1 MIKIAKY
8 SLVAL
13 LLMLMSSSCN
23 KWLELKPGD
32 GLVKEDYWSTKEQ
45 LQSAVIGC
53 YSSLLNPALA
63 EQMFLWGELR
73 ADMITATNF
82 TSFPAISIMNA
93 EIQSTNQYTNW
104 NILYS
109 TINYC
114 NIVIE
119 NGPEVLKHDNT
130 LTQQQLDAYIA
141 EVKGIRAL
149 MYFYLLRVWGEAPL
163 QLKGTVSDAKLEI
176 VAKSSKEDI
185 YNQIISDLDFAA
197 QYAVP
202 TYGKM
207 DEDKGRI
214 TKYSVYALQADVY
227 LWQDKYAE
235 CIEACDRV
243 INSGRFG
250 LYDGSNP
257 SDWYNT
263 VFFRGNSNE
272 SIFEFQFDQQ
282 RLNSWYSVFVDQ
294 GARKFIAS
302 PQIMQD
308 EVFPADPQNAEAR
321 DIRGDGASYR
331 ATDATIWKHGGTLDI
346 NTPVSQTNSF
356 RHWFVYRYADILLL
370 KAEALAWS
378 NKGQEA
384 LDLVNVIRTR
394 ANALSTTLEFP
405 DVASPAAVSE
415 YILRERSREFA
426 FEGKRWFDILRN
438 AKRNN
443 YARLDLIT
451 EMVAKIAAPDRQQ
464 SIITKYRDPRSH
476 YFPIHLNELQANK
489 LLEQNPFYQ

>member
-1 MIKIAKY
+1 MIKHIKY
-8 SLVAL
+8 SLAAL
-13 LLMLMSSSCN
+13 LFLLVSSSCN

-45 LQSAVIGC
+45 LESAVIGC
-53 YSSLLNPALA
+53 YSSLLNPALT

-73 ADMITATNF
+73 ADMISPTNF
-82 TSFPAISIMNA
+82 TSFDMISIMNG
-93 EIQSTNQYTNW
+93 EIQSTNRLTNW

-109 TINYC
+109 TINFC
-114 NIVIE
+114 NIVVE

-163 QLKGTVSDAKLEI
+163 QLKGTVSDAELEI
-176 VAKSSKEDI
+176 LPKSSKEDI
-185 YNQIISDLDFAA
+185 YNQIIADLDFAA
-197 QYAVP
+197 QHALSS
-202 TYGKM
+202 YGNAGQ
-207 DEDKGRI
+207 DKGRI
-214 TKYSVYALQADVY
+214 TKYGVYALQADVY
-227 LWQDKYAE
+227 LWQDKYTE

-243 INSGRFG
+243 INSNRFG

-257 SDWYNT
+257 SDWYST

-272 SIFEFQFDQQ
+272 SILEFQFDQQ
-282 RLNSWYSVFVDQ
+282 RLNSWFTMFVDPA
-294 GARKFIAS
+294 ARKFIAS
-302 PQIMQD
+302 PTIIQE
-308 EVFPADPQNAEAR
+308 EVFPADGQNPDAK

-331 ATDATIWKHGGTLDI
+331 GSDGLIWKHAGTLDL
-346 NTPVSQTNSF
+346 NTPVSQTNSY

-384 LDLVNVIRTR
+384 LGLIEVIRKR
-394 ANALSTTLEFP
+394 ANALETTAESP
-405 DVASPAAVSE
+405 DVASPQSMSD
-415 YILRERSREFA
+415 YILHERSREFA

-451 EMVAKIAAPDRQQ
+451 EMVGKIAAPDRQQ
-464 SIITKYRDPRSH
+464 SMITKYRDPRSH
-476 YFPIHLNELQANK
+476 YFPISLSELQANK

>member
-1 MIKIAKY
+1 MIRNIKCW
-8 SLVAL
+8 LVAI
-13 LLMLMSSSCN
+13 MFVSVSTSCN

-32 GLVKEDYWSTKEQ
+32 GLVKQDYWSTKEQ

-53 YSSLLNPALA
+53 YSSLLNPVLT
-63 EQMFLWGELR
+63 ENMFVWGELR
-73 ADMITATNF
+73 ADMVTTTNF
-82 TSFPAISIMNA
+82 TRLEQINIMNA
-93 EIQSTNQYTNW
+93 EIQSTNAYTNW
-104 NILYS
+104 NVLYS
-109 TINYC
+109 TINFC

-130 LTQQQLDAYIA
+130 LTQQQLDSYLA
-141 EVKGIRAL
+141 EAKGIRAL
-149 MYFYLLRVWGEAPL
+149 MYFYLLRVWGEAPI
-163 QLKGTVSDAKLEI
+163 QLKGTVSDAELEI

-185 YNQIISDLDFAA
+185 YNLIVSDLEFAA
-197 QYAVP
+197 QHAV
-202 TYGKM
+202 TSYGNA
-207 DEDKGRI
+207 DQDKGRL
-214 TKYSVYALQADVY
+214 TKYSIYALQADVY
-227 LWQDKYAE
+227 LWQDRYTE

-243 INSGRFG
+243 INSSRFG

-257 SDWYNT
+257 SDWYST

-282 RLNSWYSVFVDQ
+282 RLNGWFSTFSDVA
-294 GARKFIAS
+294 ARKFIAS
-302 PQIMQD
+302 PTIIQD
-308 EVFPADPQNAEAR
+308 EVFPADPQDAEAK

-331 ATDATIWKHGGTLDI
+331 ASDGVIWKHAGTLDL

-384 LDLVNVIRTR
+384 LDIINVIRTR
-394 ANALSTTLEFP
+394 ANALESTLEFP
-405 DVASPAAVSE
+405 DVASPESVSD
-415 YILRERSREFA
+415 YILKERSREFA

-443 YARLDLIT
+443 YARLNLIT
-451 EMVAKIAAPDRQQ
+451 DMVGKIASPDRQQ
-464 SIITKYRDPRSH
+464 SIITKYRDVNSH
-476 YFPIHLNELQANK
+476 YLPVHLSELQANK